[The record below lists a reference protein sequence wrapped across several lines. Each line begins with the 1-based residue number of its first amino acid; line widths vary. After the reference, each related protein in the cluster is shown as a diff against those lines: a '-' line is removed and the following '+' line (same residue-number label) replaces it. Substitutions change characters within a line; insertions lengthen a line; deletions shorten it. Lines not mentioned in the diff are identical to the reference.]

1 MKTYEHICTNK
12 PENLGKMD
20 KFLEKHNPR
29 RKENLN
35 SDIRNKELL
44 SVIKSLP
51 TRKILG
57 PDGFTDEFNIWGTNC
72 INVIQ
77 NP

>member
-1 MKTYEHICTNK
+1 
-12 PENLGKMD
+12 MD

-35 SDIRNKELL
+35 SAIRNKEIL

-57 PDGFTDEFNIWGTNC
+57 PDGFTDEFNI
-72 INVIQ
+72 
-77 NP
+77 